1 LKEVNLYKKIF
12 SWILVLALFLQL
24 LTPIGVQAENREYFI
39 INKMEAAPGEP
50 YHPGRADR

>member
-1 LKEVNLYKKIF
+1 MYKKIF